1 MNESQGAPPPCL
13 PKRMSAP
20 GPKKLLA
27 VLAGA
32 LLLLVVVSASAVSAA
47 STYKPVVIANG
58 WSAPDVGT
66 AAPLAA
72 SLGGSV
78 LYASADSLGDPTV
91 DALAKL
97 KPSQVILVGGTKA
110 LTADIETELGQV
122 VPNVPV
128 TRLAGDDR
136 IHTAALAALHA
147 LNSATPLAG
156 DAGAAKTASAG
167 PGDAQDQRNGYS
179 EEQFTVGS
187 DLRAGVWQFSAASG
201 TAYAGTGFAS
211 DRNAVFGAHCIT
223 DGDSAQNAQLDV
235 NGQPVR
241 GDRHSR
247 TGTDTYR
254 FGLIEG
260 DIVTLQAAF
269 GEVCEIE
276 WVRD

>member
-1 MNESQGAPPPCL
+1 MTDSETPVQRAPRRVGSSTARKLGAAL
-13 PKRMSAP
+13 TALV
-20 GPKKLLA
+20 LLFA
-27 VLAGA
+27 
-32 LLLLVVVSASAVSAA
+32 VSASAVSAA
-47 STYKPVVIANG
+47 STSQPVVIANG
-58 WSAPDVGT
+58 WSPSDVGT

-78 LYASADSLGDPTV
+78 LYANTASLGDPTV
-91 DALAKL
+91 DALTKL
-97 KPSQVILVGGTKA
+97 KPSEVILVGGTKV

-122 VPNVPV
+122 VPGVPV
-128 TRLAGDDR
+128 TRLAGTDR

-147 LNSATPLAG
+147 LDSATSQSG
-156 DAGAAKTASAG
+156 DSGAATTAATG

-179 EEQFTVGS
+179 EKRFTVGV
-187 DLRAGVWQFSAASG
+187 DLRPGVWQFSADSG

-211 DRNAVFGAHCIT
+211 DTNAVFGGHCIT
-223 DGDSAQNAQLDV
+223 GGETTQNAQLSV

-260 DIVTLQAAF
+260 DKVTLQAAF
-269 GEVCEIE
+269 GEICEIE
-276 WVRD
+276 WVRE